1 MQKWLCWIVL
11 LLCFSASF
19 KLEAARIKYI
29 PSDKAIS
36 FGSSEFSKKKV
47 EIPDSLKPR
56 KHKLI
61 AILCALPPFGFIA
74 MHRMYLGTANA
85 VPMFYIATL
94 GGGIYTLPF
103 IDLVLIILTKDINT
117 YAHDRRLFMW
127 THKKVKHKKT

>member
-19 KLEAARIKYI
+19 KLEAASIKYI
-29 PSDKAIS
+29 SSDKAIS
-36 FGSSEFSKKKV
+36 FNSSELSKKKA

-103 IDLVLIILTKDINT
+103 IDLVLIILTKDVNT